1 MWISFKFSYTKQHLT
16 LHISNLCRFLCIVAY
31 FSVVS
36 KAYCSQVPNGV
47 KSVNKDLG
55 PLTLPPSAFSA
66 SSVYQNKPEYQPHKA
81 NFVVFASKEEIS
93 GAWCPAKLIHKELDE
108 WLQIDFGALKL
119 IKVLFSEGGGLNQN
133 AFVPMFI
140 IKYQR
145 EDNAKWYEYRMRN
158 GSKLLHANRNSQTIV
173 IQLDPPIIAK
183 RLRILPYTIES
194 NPKLMCLRLAIYGSV
209 FNDGVVEYSI
219 PEGDVYRLDPR
230 GEFVLND
237 TNYDGVLISPKS
249 SLMNTN
255 TKDNMDK
262 QQQRTSYLTGGL
274 GLLMDKQ
281 YFEGNLPEKIDSS
294 SSSPVV
300 VGWFR
305 RKPTTNPYGRIT
317 MLFKFDQARNFSQ
330 IRIHTLNSL
339 DYIALFRRI
348 SVQFSN
354 GGRYFDRIYPPV
366 VVDIHRDIYNSKP
379 RWVPIDLGFRIGR
392 YLRITLWFDYDWIV
406 ISEVTFESSYLS
418 DEVVLQTEQ
427 SDDPIQK
434 TADFDS
440 SDIDSE
446 AERLSIMSKPSSSD
460 QAQSLTMKNSPSV
473 QKDLDIEK
481 PSSSVLLAQVTLS
494 TAASS
499 TTSSSPLDTPISAT
513 FKLRGS
519 NVPYII
525 AIICCCLGSFAF
537 ACFFAFMIFRLK
549 RYRRRRLKKLQ
560 KQQKLPHTL
569 DKQSSMHHQHL
580 LLTTARQNQNS
591 LSSTLSTPPSS
602 SCLSSSTSA
611 PTSIPS
617 IIPTSSLHQYNQL
630 KLSNGNHYTTDI
642 HSNNNN
648 GNKMVHPNVVSL
660 LQTPTIMDMH
670 NNYNHL
676 AGALSQ
682 GYSEMLTHHQQAGT
696 ICAPYSTNG
705 IDQDGLLAFQLLQH
719 GPTVG
724 SNFSALNSLTLAR
737 RGLSD
742 NSSNNNNSPGVFA
755 VHPMVTLGTDNK
767 VIGVNLPPTSCNFA
781 PQLKGNLLCSQNS
794 NNNVNNGI
802 MNTTFGAPHSSLL
815 PPPPP
820 DQPLPPLPNLS
831 SDSNNANNRLLI
843 NTSLSSVFPYA
854 ATAAT
859 VSSSFASQA
868 YPTENSFIL
877 SIDSPMPEYASA
889 SLFSGTGSGTISL
902 GPNDLRNSVISKT
915 TFDSCCDATNKYKQ
929 LMETYCVPQ
938 HMNSCF
944 WPSNYNNDPN
954 QCQLNFN
961 GIPKLSTPITG
972 TVQMAAA
979 TSSDSTHNNTQS
991 SSINNEN
998 LSESLD
1004 SSGMYYLTH
1013 KKHGDDDNNNNDNIS
1028 PNLIHKNPTVFLPFT
1043 AGGGASPAT
1052 TAATLQTPLGTH
1064 LIPIRT
1070 IGLRS
1075 GNGVASGGI
1084 ILANRDNSISNIH
1097 YQSALTTTTTPAS
1110 SNHFYHHHGDEN
1122 MKDLNNFTMQQTTTI
1137 TPNR

>member
-1 MWISFKFSYTKQHLT
+1 MWISYKFPCAKQHLT
-16 LHISNLCRFLCIVAY
+16 LYISNLCRFLCIVMY
-31 FSVVS
+31 FAIVPR
-36 KAYCSQVPNGV
+36 AYCSQVPNGV

-119 IKVLFSEGGGLNQN
+119 IKVLFSEGGGLDQN

-145 EDNAKWYEYRMRN
+145 ENNAKWYEYRMRN

-173 IQLDPPIIAK
+173 IQLDPPIIAT
-183 RLRILPYTIES
+183 RLRILPYTMES

-230 GEFVLND
+230 GDFVLND
-237 TNYDGVLISPKS
+237 TNYDGLLISPES
-249 SLMNTN
+249 SLVTTN
-255 TKDNMDK
+255 NKELDNMDK
-262 QQQRTSYLTGGL
+262 QQRTTYLTGGL

-281 YFEGNLPEKIDSS
+281 YFEGSLPEQIDSG
-294 SSSPVV
+294 SSSPV

-305 RKPTTNPYGRIT
+305 RKPTTNPSGRIT
-317 MLFKFDQARNFSQ
+317 MLFKFDQARNFTQ

-354 GGRYFDRIYPPV
+354 GGHYFDRNYPPV
-366 VVDIHRDIYNSKP
+366 VLDIHRDIYNSKP

-418 DEVVLQTEQ
+418 NEVVLQTEQ

-440 SDIDSE
+440 TDIDSE

-460 QAQSLTMKNSPSV
+460 QAQSLSVKNSPSV

-494 TAASS
+494 TVSS
-499 TTSSSPLDTPISAT
+499 TSSSPFDTPISAT
-513 FKLRGS
+513 FTLRGS

-580 LLTTARQNQNS
+580 LLTTAGQNQNS

-602 SCLSSSTSA
+602 CLSSSTSA
-611 PTSIPS
+611 PTSVPALNN
-617 IIPTSSLHQYNQL
+617 TSSLHQYNQL

-642 HSNNNN
+642 HSNNSNS
-648 GNKMVHPNVVSL
+648 NKMVHSNVVSL
-660 LQTPTIMDMH
+660 LQTPTVMDMH

-676 AGALSQ
+676 TGALSQ
-682 GYSEMLTHHQQAGT
+682 GYSDMLTHHHPTGT
-696 ICAPYSTNG
+696 ICAPYSTNR

-742 NSSNNNNSPGVFA
+742 NNSNNNNSPGVFT

-767 VIGVNLPPTSCNFA
+767 LIGVNLPLTSCNFA
-781 PQLKGNLLCSQNS
+781 SQLKGNLLCSQNG
-794 NNNVNNGI
+794 NNNVNNGVV
-802 MNTTFGAPHSSLL
+802 NTTFVAPHSSLPP

-831 SDSNNANNRLLI
+831 SDLNNANNRLLI
-843 NTSLSSVFPYA
+843 NTSLSPVFPYA
-854 ATAAT
+854 ASSAA
-859 VSSSFASQA
+859 VSSSLASQA
-868 YPTENSFIL
+868 YPNENSFIL

-902 GPNDLRNSVISKT
+902 GPNDLRNSIISKT
-915 TFDSCCDATNKYKQ
+915 TFDSCDTTNKYKQ

-944 WPSNYNNDPN
+944 WPSNYNNDLS

-972 TVQMAAA
+972 TIQMAAA
-979 TSSDSTHNNTQS
+979 TSSDNTHNNTQS
-991 SSINNEN
+991 SSVNNEN

-1013 KKHGDDDNNNNDNIS
+1013 KKHNNNNNNNDNIS
-1028 PNLIHKNPTVFLPFT
+1028 PNLINQNPAVFLPFT
-1043 AGGGASPAT
+1043 AGGGISPAA
-1052 TAATLQTPLGTH
+1052 TAAAPQPPPPSLGTH

-1075 GNGVASGGI
+1075 GSGVASGGI
-1084 ILANRDNSISNIH
+1084 ILANRDNSIPNIH
-1097 YQSALTTTTTPAS
+1097 YQSALTATTPAS
-1110 SNHFYHHHGDEN
+1110 PNQFHHHHGDEN
-1122 MKDLNNFTMQQTTTI
+1122 MKDLNNFTIQQTTTI

>member
-1 MWISFKFSYTKQHLT
+1 MWISFKFSCARQYLT
-16 LHISNLCRFLCIVAY
+16 LYISNLCRFLCIVIY
-31 FSVVS
+31 FSVIPR
-36 KAYCSQVPNGV
+36 AYCSQVPNGV

-66 SSVYQNKPEYQPHKA
+66 SSVYQNKPEYQAHKA

-108 WLQIDFGALKL
+108 WLQVDFGALKL

-145 EDNAKWYEYRMRN
+145 EDNTKWYEYRMRN

-183 RLRILPYTIES
+183 RLRILPYTMES

-230 GEFVLND
+230 GDFVLND
-237 TNYDGVLISPKS
+237 TNYDGVLISPEL
-249 SLMNTN
+249 SLMTTN
-255 TKDNMDK
+255 TKELDNMDK
-262 QQQRTSYLTGGL
+262 QQRTAYLTGGL

-281 YFEGNLPEKIDSS
+281 YFEGSLPEQIDSG
-294 SSSPVV
+294 SSSPV

-305 RKPTTNPYGRIT
+305 RKPTINPSGRIT
-317 MLFKFDQARNFSQ
+317 MLFKFDQARNFTQ

-339 DYIALFRRI
+339 DYIALFRRV

-354 GGRYFDRIYPPV
+354 GGHYFDRNYPPV
-366 VVDIHRDIYNSKP
+366 VLDIHRDIYNSKP

-418 DEVVLQTEQ
+418 NEVVLQTEQ

-440 SDIDSE
+440 TDIDLE
-446 AERLSIMSKPSSSD
+446 AERLLVMSKPSSSD
-460 QAQSLTMKNSPSV
+460 QAQSLSVKNSPSV

-481 PSSSVLLAQVTLS
+481 PSSSVSLAQVTLS
-494 TAASS
+494 TASS
-499 TTSSSPLDTPISAT
+499 ISSSPFDTPISAT

-549 RYRRRRLKKLQ
+549 RYRKRRLKKLQ

-580 LLTTARQNQNS
+580 LLTTAGQNQNS
-591 LSSTLSTPPSS
+591 LSSTLSTPPS
-602 SCLSSSTSA
+602 CLSSSTSA
-611 PTSIPS
+611 PTSVPALNN
-617 IIPTSSLHQYNQL
+617 TSSLHQYNQL
-630 KLSNGNHYTTDI
+630 KLSNGNHYATDI

-648 GNKMVHPNVVSL
+648 SNKVVHSNVVSL
-660 LQTPTIMDMH
+660 LQTPTAMDMH

-676 AGALSQ
+676 TGAFSQ
-682 GYSEMLTHHQQAGT
+682 GYSDMLTHHHPAGT
-696 ICAPYSTNG
+696 ICTPYSTNG

-724 SNFSALNSLTLAR
+724 SNFSALNGLTLAR

-742 NSSNNNNSPGVFA
+742 NNSNNNNSPGVFT

-767 VIGVNLPPTSCNFA
+767 LIGVNLPPTSCNFA

-794 NNNVNNGI
+794 NNNVNNGVI
-802 MNTTFGAPHSSLL
+802 NTNFVAPHSSLPP

-820 DQPLPPLPNLS
+820 DQPLPPLPTLS
-831 SDSNNANNRLLI
+831 SDLNNANNRLLI
-843 NTSLSSVFPYA
+843 NTSLSPVFPYA
-854 ATAAT
+854 ATAAA

-868 YPTENSFIL
+868 YPNENSFIL

-902 GPNDLRNSVISKT
+902 GPNDLRNSIISKT
-915 TFDSCCDATNKYKQ
+915 TFDSCDTTNKYKQ

-944 WPSNYNNDPN
+944 WSSNYNNDLN

-979 TSSDSTHNNTQS
+979 TSSDNTHNNTQS

-1013 KKHGDDDNNNNDNIS
+1013 KKHNNDDNNNDNIS
-1028 PNLIHKNPTVFLPFT
+1028 PNLIHQNPAVFLPFT
-1043 AGGGASPAT
+1043 AGGGTSPAA
-1052 TAATLQTPLGTH
+1052 TAAAPQQQPPPLGTH

-1075 GNGVASGGI
+1075 GSGIASGGI
-1084 ILANRDNSISNIH
+1084 ILANRDTSISNIH
-1097 YQSALTTTTTPAS
+1097 YQSALTTTTPAS
-1110 SNHFYHHHGDEN
+1110 PNHFHHHHGDEN
-1122 MKDLNNFTMQQTTTI
+1122 MKDLNNFTIQQTTTI